1 MNFEISVAQSMNEHS
16 SYNLRYF
23 PNEYGEL
30 WKTPHQKVAGK
41 GIFKQAFI
49 AVHCIEII
57 SNLNCIWQQEIALY
71 L

>member
-57 SNLNCIWQQEIALY
+57 
-71 L
+71 